1 MRAVTMSSIVL
12 PAADPGTSDRTSM
25 RAIEALP
32 SGKWKM

>member
-1 MRAVTMSSIVL
+1 MSSIVF
-12 PAADPGTSDRTSM
+12 PGADPGTRERTSI